1 MKTRIL
7 ITGLAFVSAI
17 SFGQKKEI
25 KKAEKAV
32 NSNEYSEAI
41 TYLNE
46 AEALLASADN
56 DTKAQFY
63 AVKGQALLG
72 SGGSDYTKLKASAD
86 AFSQALKLSPS
97 IEGEIAV
104 PLQNLRAALVNSA
117 KKDFEAKQ
125 YMTASDKLYS
135 TYMIDEKDM
144 DYLYFAGVYA
154 HNGQDYEK
162 ALNYYQI
169 LLKSDYTGATKE
181 YVATNKT
188 TGEVESFDNEKLRDF
203 AVKSGE
209 FIKPEARVLDSKRN
223 DILGNMARIYLQ
235 KDDTQKAIE
244 LLNSARAESPDDVDL
259 MRLEADISNKM
270 GDYDRYDKIMNKII
284 ATDPTNPAVY
294 TNLGVANVE
303 LGKTEKAIEYYE
315 KALELD
321 PNYES
326 ALINISVAKLS
337 YEDGIRETMNNL
349 GTSRAD
355 NVKFDELKKELNNIY
370 SDAMPFLEKAHT
382 INPSN
387 LGVAQTL
394 MNIYGQLGEDAKFQE
409 MKAKVETLKK
419 E

>member
-1 MKTRIL
+1 
-7 ITGLAFVSAI
+7 
-17 SFGQKKEI
+17 
-25 KKAEKAV
+25 
-32 NSNEYSEAI
+32 
-41 TYLNE
+41 
-46 AEALLASADN
+46 
-56 DTKAQFY
+56 
-63 AVKGQALLG
+63 
-72 SGGSDYTKLKASAD
+72 
-86 AFSQALKLSPS
+86 
-97 IEGEIAV
+97 
-104 PLQNLRAALVNSA
+104 
-117 KKDFEAKQ
+117 
-125 YMTASDKLYS
+125 
-135 TYMIDEKDM
+135 
-144 DYLYFAGVYA
+144 
-154 HNGQDYEK
+154 
-162 ALNYYQI
+162 
-169 LLKSDYTGATKE
+169 
-181 YVATNKT
+181 
-188 TGEVESFDNEKLRDF
+188 
-203 AVKSGE
+203 
-209 FIKPEARVLDSKRN
+209 
-223 DILGNMARIYLQ
+223 
-235 KDDTQKAIE
+235 
-244 LLNSARAESPDDVDL
+244 
-259 MRLEADISNKM
+259 M

-284 ATDPTNPAVY
+284 ATDPTNPAIY

-370 SDAMPFLEKAHT
+370 SDAMPFLEKAYS